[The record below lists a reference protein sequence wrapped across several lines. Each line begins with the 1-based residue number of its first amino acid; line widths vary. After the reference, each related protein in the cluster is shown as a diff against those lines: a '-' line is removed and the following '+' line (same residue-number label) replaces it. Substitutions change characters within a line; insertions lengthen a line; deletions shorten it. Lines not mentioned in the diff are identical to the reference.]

1 MLIDNST
8 LLTYCVIVAGFV
20 CIPGPATLM
29 TIAQTTSSG
38 TRAGIATGAG
48 ISAGDV
54 VHTLFAIVGISA
66 LIAASASLFIL
77 VKFAGAAY
85 LFWLGIKAM
94 RSDCAPGAVMA
105 EKKINTG
112 KAFSQAVL
120 AEVLNPKTALFFLAF
135 LPQFIHPENGNVQMQ
150 LLILG
155 VIYSV
160 LGFIGTFLVALGASK
175 ISSFLRGNALSR
187 RWMGKI
193 IGCIYCGLGLRIIFQ
208 QRS

>member
-1 MLIDNST
+1 MIEFSD
-8 LLTYCVIVAGFV
+8 LLTYSAIVAGFV

-29 TIAQTTSSG
+29 TIARTTSSG

-48 ISAGDV
+48 ISTGDI

-66 LIAASASLFIL
+66 LIAASASLFTI
-77 VKFAGAAY
+77 VKIVGAAY

-94 RSDCAPGAVMA
+94 RADGVPGTVSE
-105 EKKINTG
+105 EKKSTVG
-112 KAFSQAVL
+112 KAFSQAIL

-135 LPQFIHPENGNVQMQ
+135 LPQFVHPENGNVQIQ

-155 VIYSV
+155 LIYSA
-160 LGFIGTFLVALGASK
+160 LGFISTLFVALGASK
-175 ISSFLRGNALSR
+175 VSGFLKNSTFAR

-193 IGCIYCGLGLRIIFQ
+193 IGGIYCGLGLRIAFQ
-208 QRS
+208 HR